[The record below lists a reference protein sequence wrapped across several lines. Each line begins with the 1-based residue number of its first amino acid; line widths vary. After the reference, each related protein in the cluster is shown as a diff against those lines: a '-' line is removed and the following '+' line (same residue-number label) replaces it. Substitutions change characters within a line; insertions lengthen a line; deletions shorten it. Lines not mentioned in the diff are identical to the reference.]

1 VSDAVLLT
9 LEAAIASI
17 CPGARNVTPESGQPA
32 PQSDERRFAARY
44 QMDADVGIEWGSSTL
59 MARLRDIGETGM
71 FVVLSNP
78 LWLNASFTA
87 ELRTKP
93 PITFDCKVRRVEP
106 GAGMGVEITP
116 INASHDEFTKLIA
129 TLHASAKK

>member
-1 VSDAVLLT
+1 VLT
-9 LEAAIASI
+9 LARAIDSI
-17 CPGARNVTPESGQPA
+17 CPGARNVTQESGLPA
-32 PQSDERRFAARY
+32 PQSEERRFAARY
-44 QMDADVGIEWGSSTL
+44 QLDADVGIEWGSSTL

-87 ELRTKP
+87 ELRTEP

-106 GAGMGVEITP
+106 GAGMGIEITP
-116 INASHDEFTKLIA
+116 SDATHEDFTKLIA
-129 TLHASAKK
+129 ALHASSKK